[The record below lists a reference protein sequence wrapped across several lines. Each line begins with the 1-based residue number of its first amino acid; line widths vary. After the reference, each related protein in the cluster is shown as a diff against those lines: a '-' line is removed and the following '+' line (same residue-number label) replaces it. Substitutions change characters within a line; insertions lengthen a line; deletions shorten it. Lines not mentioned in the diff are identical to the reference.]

1 MITPTQDPL
10 FIALRA
16 FILAVAPGNEVVQ
29 GLGNGVP
36 MPEGP
41 FVAITATGQRRL
53 ATNEDTFDTVAGT
66 RLVKQSTEYSIQI
79 DCYGPASSDHATAI
93 GMMLRDAYGCDMLA
107 PYGCQP
113 LYTSDPT
120 QSALVN
126 GEENYEQR
134 WMLTA
139 VLQFNPIITVPQEF
153 ADDLQVAFE
162 NADSPTTI

>member
-1 MITPTQDPL
+1 MTPVQDTL

-16 FILAVAPGNEVVQ
+16 FILTIVPGVEVIQ

-36 MPEGP
+36 MPASQ
-41 FVAITATGQRRL
+41 FICLTSSGQRRL
-53 ATNEDTFDTVAGT
+53 RTNVSTYDPVALT
-66 RLVKQSTEYSIQI
+66 RAVEQGTEYSIQV
-79 DCYGPASSDHATAI
+79 DCYGPTSSDYATAI
-93 GMMLRDAYGCDMLA
+93 STMLRDAYACDVLA

-139 VLQFNPIITVPQEF
+139 VLQFNPVITVSQESATTATVSPPF
-153 ADDLQVAFE
+153 IADAK
-162 NADSPTTI
+162 P